1 MVKAKALRPK
11 FRILNKC
18 YKLIQPSQ
26 KNRSKTQR
34 AGGYTQNG
42 TFSEFCIL
50 SRHLDR
56 FCSSK
61 RPRGPRGPPELP
73 NDKKTAAPRLLDR
86 LLFRYPPPQIRLKW
100 DVLSVTFNG
109 KFQRL
114 NRFFDAWLP
123 NDFERSS
130 PWLSK
135 SSLFFEIH
143 EDGEVWRTAEVILPF
158 FRKWRLVR
166 ICQCLILGVVSFWV
180 YPPVGIISFFFAFA
194 SQLYVSWLWAT

>member
-1 MVKAKALRPK
+1 MVGGATEIQPPVPFLFKRRRPSPWNTCTTGAPSSSGHRRLRPVH
-11 FRILNKC
+11 
-18 YKLIQPSQ
+18 QD
-26 KNRSKTQR
+26 R
-34 AGGYTQNG
+34 AISSTFLSDKSTGGCTQNG

-109 KFQRL
+109 KFQR
-114 NRFFDAWLP
+114 
-123 NDFERSS
+123 
-130 PWLSK
+130 
-135 SSLFFEIH
+135 
-143 EDGEVWRTAEVILPF
+143 
-158 FRKWRLVR
+158 
-166 ICQCLILGVVSFWV
+166 
-180 YPPVGIISFFFAFA
+180 
-194 SQLYVSWLWAT
+194 

>member
-1 MVKAKALRPK
+1 MKASYRGRRGVPGPALWSWCQEARSRTVLEELEKENYTCCDSMASGESEGCGWRREQWAPCRRGIEIHFTMVVDRVSW
-11 FRILNKC
+11 F
-18 YKLIQPSQ
+18 
-26 KNRSKTQR
+26 TT
-34 AGGYTQNG
+34 GGYTQNG

-109 KFQRL
+109 KFQR
-114 NRFFDAWLP
+114 
-123 NDFERSS
+123 
-130 PWLSK
+130 
-135 SSLFFEIH
+135 
-143 EDGEVWRTAEVILPF
+143 
-158 FRKWRLVR
+158 
-166 ICQCLILGVVSFWV
+166 
-180 YPPVGIISFFFAFA
+180 
-194 SQLYVSWLWAT
+194 

>member
-1 MVKAKALRPK
+1 MPWNEISVILTRSWTGSSPGSPWTTPCVRGDTFVGHSHVVSCFSAASVAEAVKRFLQKKIR
-11 FRILNKC
+11 FRFPPLCRNN
-18 YKLIQPSQ
+18 YS
-26 KNRSKTQR
+26 T
-34 AGGYTQNG
+34 AGGCTQNE

-109 KFQRL
+109 KFQR
-114 NRFFDAWLP
+114 
-123 NDFERSS
+123 
-130 PWLSK
+130 
-135 SSLFFEIH
+135 
-143 EDGEVWRTAEVILPF
+143 
-158 FRKWRLVR
+158 
-166 ICQCLILGVVSFWV
+166 
-180 YPPVGIISFFFAFA
+180 
-194 SQLYVSWLWAT
+194 

>member
-1 MVKAKALRPK
+1 MQSEPNEN
-11 FRILNKC
+11 F
-18 YKLIQPSQ
+18 
-26 KNRSKTQR
+26 QR
-34 AGGYTQNG
+34 APKGIKGIWGIWGLLAHPASAGKFLGAGGGYLPITTGISLFSLAWLFPHTQNG

-109 KFQRL
+109 KFQR
-114 NRFFDAWLP
+114 
-123 NDFERSS
+123 
-130 PWLSK
+130 
-135 SSLFFEIH
+135 
-143 EDGEVWRTAEVILPF
+143 
-158 FRKWRLVR
+158 
-166 ICQCLILGVVSFWV
+166 
-180 YPPVGIISFFFAFA
+180 
-194 SQLYVSWLWAT
+194 

>member
-1 MVKAKALRPK
+1 MTPISKLATHPPQHADAPSLQLAAVVLSPFPSHRRGHESAAAFSRSAPRRGAPRQAVRRPAAARHLLIRTIALLVQACQYHIVRADPWCLGRMLRAAAMVVSDELPKASR
-11 FRILNKC
+11 
-18 YKLIQPSQ
+18 
-26 KNRSKTQR
+26 T
-34 AGGYTQNG
+34 GGYTQNG

-109 KFQRL
+109 KFQR
-114 NRFFDAWLP
+114 
-123 NDFERSS
+123 
-130 PWLSK
+130 
-135 SSLFFEIH
+135 
-143 EDGEVWRTAEVILPF
+143 
-158 FRKWRLVR
+158 
-166 ICQCLILGVVSFWV
+166 
-180 YPPVGIISFFFAFA
+180 
-194 SQLYVSWLWAT
+194 

>member
-1 MVKAKALRPK
+1 MNGIESP
-11 FRILNKC
+11 ILS
-18 YKLIQPSQ
+18 YSDPIQFSQ
-26 KNRSKTQR
+26 VPPVYCT
-34 AGGYTQNG
+34 GGYTQNG

-109 KFQRL
+109 KFQR
-114 NRFFDAWLP
+114 
-123 NDFERSS
+123 
-130 PWLSK
+130 
-135 SSLFFEIH
+135 
-143 EDGEVWRTAEVILPF
+143 
-158 FRKWRLVR
+158 
-166 ICQCLILGVVSFWV
+166 
-180 YPPVGIISFFFAFA
+180 
-194 SQLYVSWLWAT
+194 